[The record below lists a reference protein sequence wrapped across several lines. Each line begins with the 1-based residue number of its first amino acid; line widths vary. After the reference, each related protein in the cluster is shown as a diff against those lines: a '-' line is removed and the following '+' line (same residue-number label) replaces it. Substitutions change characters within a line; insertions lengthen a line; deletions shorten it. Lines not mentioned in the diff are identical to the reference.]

1 MSKYVALLRGIN
13 LGKRQ
18 IKMAELKALFESE
31 GYQGVST
38 LLASGNV
45 VFSAAETKSE
55 KLRSKIEKAIKEK
68 FGFEVPVIL
77 RSEKEIHALIE
88 SDPFKGVRVGSQTR
102 FFITFLGEPPK
113 SGSITM
119 KTKEGD
125 EVIRSMSNQDVV
137 SVLVNMRTPDAMDT
151 LKKEFGKN
159 ITTRNWNTVLKIH
172 KALEA

>member
-1 MSKYVALLRGIN
+1 
-13 LGKRQ
+13 
-18 IKMAELKALFESE
+18 
-31 GYQGVST
+31 
-38 LLASGNV
+38 
-45 VFSAAETKSE
+45 
-55 KLRSKIEKAIKEK
+55 
-68 FGFEVPVIL
+68 
-77 RSEKEIHALIE
+77 
-88 SDPFKGVRVGSQTR
+88 
-102 FFITFLGEPPK
+102 
-113 SGSITM
+113 M